1 MNDNDSLGHAQHMM
15 QVARDALQRAID
27 HALERD
33 NTPPGTICLHCG
45 GPLSDSVGAVSVA
58 RPKGTTTNDDQSWR
72 RDSHYSTNGLTSGK
86 GD

>member
-58 RPKGTTTNDDQSWR
+58 RPSTSTVSNDQSYQS
-72 RDSHYSTNGLTSGK
+72 DSGENETCLTLGK